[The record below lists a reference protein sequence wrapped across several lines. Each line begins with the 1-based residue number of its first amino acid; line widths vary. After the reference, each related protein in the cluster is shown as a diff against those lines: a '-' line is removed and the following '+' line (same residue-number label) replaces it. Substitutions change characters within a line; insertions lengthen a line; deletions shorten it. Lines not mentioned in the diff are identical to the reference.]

1 MAEDWQQTS
10 KPYAVLDGDGAMG
23 EIRAVNGGGVGVGR
37 KGNPSRV
44 VRKGL
49 LQERR
54 TQVRGKSWKAG

>member
-10 KPYAVLDGDGAMG
+10 KPYAVLDGDSAMEKSEPGMEG
-23 EIRAVNGGGVGVGR
+23 ECGGKEGC
-37 KGNPSRV
+37 NPSRV

-54 TQVRGKSWKAG
+54 TQVHEESWKAG